1 MENKNSQVDEYI
13 QKASQWKE
21 EMKILRE
28 LFLGCGFSEV
38 IKWGAPCYMY
48 GKTNIVIMREFKECC
63 VLILCKGSLL
73 SDPKGILVKPGE
85 NTQAG
90 RQIRFTNLEEI
101 NEMKT
106 TLIAY
111 MQESIEIEK
120 SGLKIDTT
128 LRPEQETPEEFQ
140 EALDLDPDFKS
151 AFEALTPGRQR
162 AYLMHFAA
170 PKQSKTKVA
179 RIKKWKDQILRG
191 KGMND

>member
-13 QKASQWKE
+13 QNASQWKE
-21 EMKILRE
+21 EMKALRKI
-28 LFLGCGFSEV
+28 FLECGFSEV

-63 VLILCKGSLL
+63 VLILCKGSFL
-73 SDPKGILVKPGE
+73 SDPKGILIKPGE

-90 RQIRFTNLEEI
+90 RQIRFTNLKEI
-101 NEMKT
+101 DELKT

-120 SGLKIDTT
+120 AGLKIDTK
-128 LRPEQETPEEFQ
+128 LKSEIEIPEEFQ
-140 EALDLDPDFKS
+140 EALNLNYTLKS

-162 AYLMHFAA
+162 AYLMHFSA
-170 PKQSKTKVA
+170 PKQSKTKIA
-179 RIKKWKDQILRG
+179 RIEKWKDQILQG

>member
-1 MENKNSQVDEYI
+1 MENRNSQVDEYI
-13 QKASQWKE
+13 QNASQWNE
-21 EMKILRE
+21 EMKVLRE
-28 LFLGCGFSEV
+28 LFLECGFTEV
-38 IKWGAPCYMY
+38 VKWGAPCYMY

-120 SGLKIDTT
+120 SGLKIDTS

-151 AFEALTPGRQR
+151 AFEALTPRRQR
-162 AYLMHFAA
+162 AYLMHFTA

-179 RIKKWKDQILRG
+179 RIEKWKDQILRG

>member
-1 MENKNSQVDEYI
+1 MENRNSQVDEYI
-13 QKASQWKE
+13 QNASQWNE
-21 EMKILRE
+21 EMKVLRE
-28 LFLGCGFSEV
+28 LFLECGFTEV
-38 IKWGAPCYMY
+38 VKWGAPCYMY

-120 SGLKIDTT
+120 SGLKIDTS

-162 AYLMHFAA
+162 AYLMHFTA

-179 RIKKWKDQILRG
+179 RIEKWKDQILRG